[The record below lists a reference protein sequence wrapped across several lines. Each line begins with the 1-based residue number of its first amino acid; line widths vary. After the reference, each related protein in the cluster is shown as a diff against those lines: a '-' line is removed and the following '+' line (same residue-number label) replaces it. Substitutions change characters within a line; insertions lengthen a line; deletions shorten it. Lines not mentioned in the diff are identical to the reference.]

1 MIKHRNLASV
11 NLHSLR
17 GASFDV
23 RFQSCRPGHG
33 PNKMFALV

>member
-1 MIKHRNLASV
+1 MIKHRHLASV
-11 NLHSLR
+11 NRSPPDEAL
-17 GASFDV
+17 FDV